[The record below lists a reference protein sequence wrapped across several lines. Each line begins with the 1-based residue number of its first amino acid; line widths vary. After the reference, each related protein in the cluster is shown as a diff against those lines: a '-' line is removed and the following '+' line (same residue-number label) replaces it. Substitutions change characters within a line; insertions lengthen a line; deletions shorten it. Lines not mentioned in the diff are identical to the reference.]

1 MSKTQGCKV
10 AKRLCSTGKS
20 AAGAG
25 FANAGGRVGASGRSN
40 RTGRIIFMIMVRLCS
55 GVSSCSRTGKVNEK
69 PFATTLFT
77 QLHCEGL
84 FNIKGEYE
92 NLIERKGDGGKS
104 IAVFRLH

>member
-1 MSKTQGCKV
+1 MENISNINDINHQRNKRQLYDNTYVTVPALPSKNYFHDYFHDYNP
-10 AKRLCSTGKS
+10 KS
-20 AAGAG
+20 APVPG
-25 FANAGGRVGASGRSN
+25 
-40 RTGRIIFMIMVRLCS
+40 L
-55 GVSSCSRTGKVNEK
+55 VNEK